1 MATHAASD
9 QVLRALMYARSGEIV
24 EPSGKEG
31 SFSKDNW
38 GDYFVKGAGGAPD
51 KLMRRS
57 TFFKPKIVRMPDK
70 QWEAIIETAQSFVRK
85 KLLKDAPQSPVVLD
99 NSLEEQEEYNE
110 ALHDPMF
117 D

>member
-24 EPSGKEG
+24 EPSGAKWEEG

-38 GDYFVKGAGGAPD
+38 GDYFIKGAGGAPD

-57 TFFKPKIVRMPDK
+57 TFFKLKIV
-70 QWEAIIETAQSFVRK
+70 
-85 KLLKDAPQSPVVLD
+85 
-99 NSLEEQEEYNE
+99 
-110 ALHDPMF
+110 
-117 D
+117 

>member
-1 MATHAASD
+1 MTTHIAGN

-38 GDYFVKGAGGAPD
+38 GDYLVKGAGGVPD

-57 TFFKPKIVRMPDK
+57 TYFKAKIVRMPDK
-70 QWEAIIETAQSFVRK
+70 QWEAIMQTAQSFVK
-85 KLLKDAPQSPVVLD
+85 KKTSKDGRQSPVVLD
-99 NSLEEQEEYNE
+99 NSLEEREQYDE